1 MKKNRWLIAL
11 AAVGI
16 HICIGSVYAWS
27 VLTKPV
33 METMGLTLSE
43 TTWAFSI
50 AILFLGMSAGFLGG
64 IVERMGPSRSGLISA
79 AFFGTGLLGTALAI
93 HLQSAPLLYIFYGC
107 IGGIGLGTGYITP
120 VSTLVKWFP
129 QHRGFATGLA
139 IMGFGFAALVA
150 GPLMRFLTDTYGLT
164 TNFLV
169 VGIVYALIISISA
182 SYLRPPKKGEIPM
195 MLEEVLRKEAA
206 KGHKRTVVGPQ
217 MTRKEAMHTWK
228 WYALWWIFFTNI
240 TCGIGLLAV
249 ASPMAQEVIGMT
261 PVEAAS
267 LVGIIGI
274 VNGAGR
280 IVWSTISDW
289 IGRGV
294 TYMVFFAVEVWAFYQ
309 LSMTTEGLI
318 FQALVL
324 LIISCYGGG
333 FSCMPAFL
341 SDIFGVRQLAS
352 IHGSILTAWGIA
364 GVAGP
369 LILAFMKENTGGY
382 SATLHLFAGMLALAF
397 VISTFLR
404 WRNEVDKRKYAAL
417 EKKDTS
423 VNGNIV
429 KLSSQA

>member
-1 MKKNRWLIAL
+1 MRRNRWLIAL

-33 METMGLTLSE
+33 MAAMGLTLSE
-43 TTWAFSI
+43 TTWAFSL

-64 IVERMGPSRSGLISA
+64 FVERIGPSRSGLVSA
-79 AFFGTGLLGTALAI
+79 LFFGTGLLGTALAV
-93 HLQSAPLLYIFYGC
+93 HMHSSALLYLFYGC

-129 QHRGFATGLA
+129 RHRGFATGLA
-139 IMGFGFAALVA
+139 IMGFGFAALIA
-150 GPLMRFLTDTYGLT
+150 GPVMRWLVDTYGLLE
-164 TNFLV
+164 NFVIL
-169 VGIVYALIISISA
+169 GCVYAVVMIASA
-182 SYLRPPKKGEIPM
+182 SYLRPPKKGEIPA
-195 MLEEVLRKEAA
+195 LIDEVLAQEAA
-206 KGHKRTVVGPQ
+206 LGKKRTVLGPQ

-228 WYALWWIFFTNI
+228 WYALWWVFFTNI

-261 PVEAAS
+261 PAQAAS

-274 VNGAGR
+274 VNGGGR
-280 IVWSTISDW
+280 IVWSSISDW
-289 IGRGV
+289 I
-294 TYMVFFAVEVWAFYQ
+294 
-309 LSMTTEGLI
+309 
-318 FQALVL
+318 
-324 LIISCYGGG
+324 GGG

-369 LILAFMKENTGGY
+369 LILAFMKETTGSY
-382 SATLHLFAGMLALAF
+382 SATLQLFAGMLAFAF
-397 VISTFLR
+397 VISAVLH
-404 WRNEVDKRKYAAL
+404 WRNEVDKKRYVMEEAS
-417 EKKDTS
+417 KDS
-423 VNGNIV
+423 ISNM
-429 KLSSQA
+429 AEAH